1 MFGAGQSSYD
11 DEAVVGNEDGSS
23 VVGFA
28 NYTMGPIT
36 AGVTMSDSNN
46 TRSAT
51 AVNTNDRW
59 KRSRSLRYC
68 ICS

>member
-1 MFGAGQSSYD
+1 MLVLVQSEYD

-36 AGVTMSDSNN
+36 AGVTLSDSNN
-46 TRSAT
+46 ARSAT
-51 AVNTNDRW
+51 AALTTVEE
-59 KRSRSLRYC
+59 K
-68 ICS
+68 